1 MECHYLEYYYIYNR
15 KQALFFIQNKA
26 IPIDIGVGKH
36 RDIYHKFIKDEFTKE
51 LNNKWKSNK
60 E

>member
-1 MECHYLEYYYIYNR
+1 MEYYYIYNR